1 MGARGRPSSTSLS
14 RDKSTGSP
22 EECSEGRGL
31 VLPASLATL
40 GRLCSRRRRL
50 FRAARVRRQPHAVG
64 QTRARSRPRGCGAAA
79 PPFPARLPALGSSLH
94 PAGPSESSSL
104 REPVSLDPLTGYP
117 AASAFCDVRGRPRAP
132 TEAAPRR
139 PRGRRQPGRAVL
151 LSRAAATS
159 RPFWSFPRGAAHT
172 REQTPPSRT
181 RGWTRTVLGTLE
193 GRPGLSDPPLPR
205 LGKEHRNL
213 ALEVYG
219 ASFPLTNLH

>member
-117 AASAFCDVRGRPRAP
+117 AASAFCDVRGRPRAGGCSP
-132 TEAAPRR
+132 PAAR
-139 PRGRRQPGRAVL
+139 PPSARTGCAALRGRGHLQALLVVPARGRSHSGAN
-151 LSRAAATS
+151 AAFQDAGLDADCVGDAGRTT
-159 RPFWSFPRGAAHT
+159 RPF
-172 REQTPPSRT
+172 
-181 RGWTRTVLGTLE
+181 
-193 GRPGLSDPPLPR
+193 
-205 LGKEHRNL
+205 
-213 ALEVYG
+213 
-219 ASFPLTNLH
+219 